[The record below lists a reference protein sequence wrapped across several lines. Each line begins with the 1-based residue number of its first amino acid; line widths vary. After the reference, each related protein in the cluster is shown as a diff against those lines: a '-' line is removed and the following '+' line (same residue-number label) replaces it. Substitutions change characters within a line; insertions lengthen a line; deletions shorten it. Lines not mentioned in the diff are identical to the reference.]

1 MKKKNN
7 PFLPVNLSILE
18 DGLQIKRGTL
28 LFADISGFTRMSEHL
43 ASFGLEGTEI
53 LTEILNEYF
62 DMMLGVVKKTGG
74 DVLKFAGDAV
84 LVEFK

>member
-28 LFADISGFTRMSEHL
+28 LFADISGFTRMSELL
-43 ASFGLEGTEI
+43 ASLGLEGMELAESI
-53 LTEILNEYF
+53 KNKYPEKFREYMRISR
-62 DMMLGVVKKTGG
+62 D
-74 DVLKFAGDAV
+74 
-84 LVEFK
+84 E

>member
-43 ASFGLEGTEI
+43 ASFGLKEWNW
-53 LTEILNEYF
+53 LN
-62 DMMLGVVKKTGG
+62 LSRINT
-74 DVLKFAGDAV
+74 LKNSGNT
-84 LVEFK
+84 